1 MIKKSILKC
10 TLRNIKYVLWK
21 NLQFKYIFRKSKIK
35 ILIYRLIQFKF
46 MGCRMDSPDF
56 SWYAWAKLCYIATLR
71 SLRQYCFM
79 LCLYPIWLIT
89 FFLCLI
95 VLFNLL
101 HHFGLVIIPKI
112 GLFPFVST
120 CWTGSAHDL

>member
-56 SWYAWAKLCYIATLR
+56 S
-71 SLRQYCFM
+71 
-79 LCLYPIWLIT
+79 
-89 FFLCLI
+89 
-95 VLFNLL
+95 
-101 HHFGLVIIPKI
+101 
-112 GLFPFVST
+112 
-120 CWTGSAHDL
+120 